1 MWRTILTM
9 EGEGG
14 TILTMG
20 RRVEGSQ
27 EVISADYFPFEQHRL
42 IKVGISYNIYMLFS
56 TLILNEGGSVTMKFV
71 FVAVFG

>member
-1 MWRTILTM
+1 MRSLARVENVTNILTM

-27 EVISADYFPFEQHRL
+27 EVISADYFPFEQHRQ
-42 IKVGISYNIYMLFS
+42 IKVGII
-56 TLILNEGGSVTMKFV
+56 TIEGLICYFPP
-71 FVAVFG
+71 

>member
-1 MWRTILTM
+1 MRALAGVENVTNIFTM

-27 EVISADYFPFEQHRL
+27 EVISADYFPFEQHRQ
-42 IKVGISYNIYMLFS
+42 IKVGII
-56 TLILNEGGSVTMKFV
+56 TIEGLICYFPP
-71 FVAVFG
+71 